1 MIKSEVRVMT
11 PERVSLGLRLAGIG
25 SRGIAQLIDLLV
37 LLVFYAILGT
47 GIAVWYRFHLFGVAS
62 SYMIGFGILFSF
74 LIFWGYFIG
83 FEALSS
89 GKTIGKM
96 VMKIRTV
103 SDDGR
108 PVSFLQAAVRNLL
121 RIVDYFP
128 SGYLVGIVCMLVD
141 SKERRLG
148 DMVAGTLVVADKT
161 SWTLRFLD
169 ETESEMNHEESPHA
183 IEPTS
188 IYSLLKSDAALRIAG
203 ELPQQWESLL
213 SSLYGRLKGMSRE
226 QRIRVSDKVLRE
238 LVSLPQVSL
247 FRLSANEPNPTD
259 GLRVEQIRTKDVLLL
274 FRQLARTYRTK
285 QR

>member
-1 MIKSEVRVMT
+1 MT

>member
-1 MIKSEVRVMT
+1 MIKSEVRIMT
-11 PERVSLGLRLAGIG
+11 PERVSVGLRLAGIG

-37 LLVFYAILGT
+37 LLIFYAILGT
-47 GIAVWYRFHLFGVAS
+47 GIALWYRFHEFGVAS

-83 FEALSS
+83 FEALLS

-108 PVSFLQAAVRNLL
+108 PVSFFAATVRNLL

-148 DMVAGTLVVADKT
+148 DMAAGTIVVVDKT

-169 ETESEMNHEESPHA
+169 DTEPVMSTVGSPHA
-183 IEPTS
+183 IEPAST
-188 IYSLLKSDAALRIAG
+188 YSLRKSDAELRITG
-203 ELPQQWESLL
+203 ELPQKWESLL
-213 SSLYGRLKGMSRE
+213 PGLYGRLKGMSRE

-238 LVSLPQVSL
+238 LLSLPQVSL
-247 FRLSANEPNPTD
+247 YRPSSSKAELTD
-259 GLRVEQIRTKDVLLL
+259 WLRVEQIRTKDVLLL
-274 FRQLARTYRTK
+274 FRQLARAYQTK